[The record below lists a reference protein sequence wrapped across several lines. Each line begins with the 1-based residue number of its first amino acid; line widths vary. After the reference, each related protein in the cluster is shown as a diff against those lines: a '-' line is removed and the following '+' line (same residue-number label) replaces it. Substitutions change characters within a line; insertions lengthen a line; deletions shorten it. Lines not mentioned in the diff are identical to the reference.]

1 MFAFHHPNVSY
12 NVFPLIS
19 VSDKNSLD
27 KTLVQITLKDGKNI
41 ENFISHSHLRFISTG
56 FQGVCHTSDIDQRKP
71 PNVLSM
77 STTSLRK

>member
-1 MFAFHHPNVSY
+1 MSFFFSKNLTQANKSY
-12 NVFPLIS
+12 VTL
-19 VSDKNSLD
+19 
-27 KTLVQITLKDGKNI
+27 KTLVQITLKNGKNI